1 MRRLVWIAL
10 AGLLALSLVAQADA
24 PASPTPRWPVP
35 KEAL

>member
-24 PASPTPRWPVP
+24 LCGPAPRWLVP
-35 KEAL
+35 KEVL